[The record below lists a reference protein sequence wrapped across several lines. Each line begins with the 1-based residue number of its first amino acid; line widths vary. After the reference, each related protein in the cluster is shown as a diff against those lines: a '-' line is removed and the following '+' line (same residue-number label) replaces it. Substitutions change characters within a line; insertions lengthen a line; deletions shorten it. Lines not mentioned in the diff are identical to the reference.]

1 MARGAGGTRENG
13 VSSSSAMPT
22 SVEAVIEQVRE
33 AHDRGTPL
41 RVVGSGTWLDAGRPC
56 TATAALHLGT
66 VRGII
71 AYEPGDLTLTA
82 LGGTTLA
89 EIESATAAEGQ
100 WLTLDPF
107 GAPNG
112 TLGATVASSS
122 WGPLASAFG
131 TPRDHVL
138 GCEFV
143 TGAGDLVRA
152 GGRVVKNVAGFD
164 LVRLVT
170 GAWGTLGALTEIT
183 VRLRARPELDRTL
196 IVTIDDSSPSD
207 VAHTG
212 WRWLR
217 ASDFTPLAAELLSP
231 ALSAALGLERRSCL
245 AVRLGGNEAYV
256 HAATEALAQV
266 GELREAPVELW
277 PTLAQSEP
285 VAAMTLRL
293 SALPSRAGVL
303 WDHAV
308 TLAERHGGAAHAT
321 LVRGVVRCILPAN
334 DDLTLFNELS
344 RSMAT
349 PPEGITMVGERL
361 PAALWPVLDRDR
373 SIATLSDRVR
383 DAFDPAHI
391 MNPATVGAAT

>member
-1 MARGAGGTRENG
+1 MSG
-13 VSSSSAMPT
+13 SSAMPS
-22 SVEAVIEQVRE
+22 SVESVIEQVRE
-33 AHDRGTPL
+33 AHDRRAPL
-41 RVVGSGTWLDAGRPC
+41 RVVGSGTWLDAGRPS
-56 TATAALHLGT
+56 TASAALRLGAL
-66 VRGII
+66 RGIV

-107 GAPNG
+107 GSPTG

-196 IVTIDDSSPSD
+196 IVTIDDSPPSN
-207 VAHTG
+207 VAHSA

-231 ALSAALGLERRSCL
+231 GFSAALGLERRACL

-266 GELREAPVELW
+266 GELQEAPVELW

-285 VAAMTLRL
+285 AAAMTLRM
-293 SALPSRAGVL
+293 SALPSRAGYL

-308 TLAERHGGAAHAT
+308 SLAERHGGTAHST

-334 DDLTLFNELS
+334 DDPTLFSELS
-344 RSMAT
+344 RSIAT
-349 PPEGITMVGERL
+349 PPEGITVVGERL
-361 PAALWPVLDRDR
+361 PSALWPVLDRDR
-373 SIATLSDRVR
+373 SIAKLLVGVR

-391 MNPATVGAAT
+391 MNPATAGAAT

>member
-1 MARGAGGTRENG
+1 
-13 VSSSSAMPT
+13 MPT

-89 EIESATAAEGQ
+89 EVESATAAEGQ

-344 RSMAT
+344 RSIAT

-373 SIATLSDRVR
+373 PIATLSDRVR

>member
-1 MARGAGGTRENG
+1 MSG
-13 VSSSSAMPT
+13 SSMMPS
-22 SVEAVIEQVRE
+22 SVESVIDLVRA
-33 AHDRGTPL
+33 AHDRRAPL

-56 TATAALHLGT
+56 TTAAMLRLGAL
-66 VRGII
+66 RGIV

-107 GAPNG
+107 GAPSG

-196 IVTIDDSSPSD
+196 IVTIDDNSPSN
-207 VAHTG
+207 VAHTA

-231 ALSAALGLERRSCL
+231 GLSAALGLEPRACL

-256 HAATEALAQV
+256 HAATEALAHV
-266 GELREAPVELW
+266 GELREVSEKLW
-277 PTLAQSEP
+277 PMLAQSEP
-285 VAAMTLRL
+285 AAAMTLRM
-293 SALPSRAGVL
+293 SVLPSRAGYL
-303 WDHAV
+303 WDNAV
-308 TLAERHGGAAHAT
+308 TLAERHGGIAHST
-321 LVRGVVRCILPAN
+321 LVRGVARCILPAN
-334 DDLTLFNELS
+334 DDPTLLSEL
-344 RSMAT
+344 RRAMAT
-349 PPEGITMVGERL
+349 PSEGITMVGERL
-361 PAALWPVLDRDR
+361 PAALWPVLNRKR
-373 SIATLSDRVR
+373 STAKLLDGVR

-391 MNPATVGAAT
+391 MNPAPAGAAT